1 MFFLRY
7 NLHRWVVNLTQLCIV
22 LVSSFC
28 LSCSQEAANTS
39 PIIDRLIVPSE
50 VLVGV
55 KTEFHVIARDSDG
68 DSLSYTWSISQGQT
82 VESSSR
88 TATWV
93 APDQPGAF
101 IVSVFVSDGI
111 SEPTTRSKQ
120 ILVKTPNKPP
130 EINELRIPKKVSA
143 GEISQLSLLAVD
155 PNQDPLIFTW
165 KIDDVVLEE
174 GPKTEIEW
182 QVPTQEGEVTI
193 QVIVSDGIAPAV
205 KRSNVVIVTRSLLI
219 VPGLR
224 AGGITLG
231 DSFKTIKDIYGE
243 PNIFEK
249 VDDLFFFAFW
259 QPDQGISGFID
270 EQTETVTATFVQ
282 SPNQAKTAA
291 GNGVNSTLD
300 SVEQEFGLVEDIRN
314 NLEHWYWTKGIEFD
328 VRDQL
333 VDQIFI
339 FRPLLDFER
348 LQPMGAPALAKE
360 MIGYPPTYYKQ
371 LHHSYTP

>member
-1 MFFLRY
+1 MVFLRY
-7 NLHRWVVNLTQLCIV
+7 NLHRWVVNLTQICIV

-28 LSCSQEAANTS
+28 LSCSQEATNTS

-101 IVSVFVSDGI
+101 TVSVFVSDGI

-120 ILVKTPNKPP
+120 ILVKALNKPP
-130 EINELRIPKKVSA
+130 EITELRIPKKVSA

-270 EQTETVTATFVQ
+270 QQTETVTATFVQ

-300 SVEQEFGLVEDIRN
+300 SVEQEFGLVEDVRN

-360 MIGYPPTYYKQ
+360 MIGYLPTYYKQ

>member
-7 NLHRWVVNLTQLCIV
+7 NLHRWVVNLTQICIV

-28 LSCSQEAANTS
+28 LSCSQEATNTS

-93 APDQPGAF
+93 APDQSGAF

-120 ILVKTPNKPP
+120 ILVKAPNKPP
-130 EINELRIPKKVSA
+130 EITELRIPKKVSA

-155 PNQDPLIFTW
+155 PNQDPLVFTW

-270 EQTETVTATFVQ
+270 QQTETVTATFVQ

-300 SVEQEFGLVEDIRN
+300 SVEQEFGLVEDVRN

-328 VRDQL
+328 VRDQI

>member
-1 MFFLRY
+1 MVFLRY
-7 NLHRWVVNLTQLCIV
+7 NLHRWVVNLTQICIV

-28 LSCSQEAANTS
+28 LSCSQEATNTS

-120 ILVKTPNKPP
+120 ILVKAPNKPP
-130 EINELRIPKKVSA
+130 EITELRIPKKVSA

-300 SVEQEFGLVEDIRN
+300 SVEQEFGLVEDVRN

-360 MIGYPPTYYKQ
+360 MIRYPPTYYKQ
-371 LHHSYTP
+371 LHHRYTP

>member
-1 MFFLRY
+1 MVFLRY
-7 NLHRWVVNLTQLCIV
+7 NLHRWVVNLTQICII

-28 LSCSQEAANTS
+28 LSCSQEATNTS

-101 IVSVFVSDGI
+101 TVSVFVSDGI

-120 ILVKTPNKPP
+120 ILVKAPNKPP
-130 EINELRIPKKVSA
+130 EITELRIPKKVSA

-259 QPDQGISGFID
+259 QPDRGISGFVD

-300 SVEQEFGLVEDIRN
+300 SVEKEFGLVEDVRN

-333 VDQIFI
+333 VDQVFI

-360 MIGYPPTYYKQ
+360 MIRYPPTYYKQ
-371 LHHSYTP
+371 LHHRYTP

>member
-1 MFFLRY
+1 MIFLRY
-7 NLHRWVVNLTQLCIV
+7 NLHRWVVNLAQICIV

-28 LSCSQEAANTS
+28 LSCSQEATNTS

-93 APDQPGAF
+93 APDQPGVLT
-101 IVSVFVSDGI
+101 VSVFVNDGI

-120 ILVKTPNKPP
+120 ILVKAPNKPP
-130 EINELRIPKKVSA
+130 EITELRIPKKVSA

-205 KRSNVVIVTRSLLI
+205 KRSNVVIVTRSSLI

-300 SVEQEFGLVEDIRN
+300 SVEKEFGLVEDIRN

-333 VDQIFI
+333 VDQVFI
-339 FRPLLDFER
+339 FRPLLNFER

-360 MIGYPPTYYKQ
+360 MIRYPPTYYKQ
-371 LHHSYTP
+371 LHHRYTP

>member
-28 LSCSQEAANTS
+28 LSCSQEATNTS

-68 DSLSYTWSISQGQT
+68 DSLSYTWSINQGQT

-120 ILVKTPNKPP
+120 ILVKAPNKPP
-130 EINELRIPKKVSA
+130 EITELRIPKKVSA

-300 SVEQEFGLVEDIRN
+300 SVEQEFGLVEDVRN

-360 MIGYPPTYYKQ
+360 MIGYLPTYYKQ

>member
-1 MFFLRY
+1 MVFLRY

-28 LSCSQEAANTS
+28 LSCSQEATNTS

-120 ILVKTPNKPP
+120 ILVKAPNKPP
-130 EINELRIPKKVSA
+130 EITELRIPKKVSA

-155 PNQDPLIFTW
+155 PNQDPLVFTW

-300 SVEQEFGLVEDIRN
+300 SVEQEFGLVEDVRN

-333 VDQIFI
+333 VDQVFI

>member
-1 MFFLRY
+1 MVFLRY
-7 NLHRWVVNLTQLCIV
+7 NLHRWVVNLTQICII

-28 LSCSQEAANTS
+28 LSCSQEATNTS

-101 IVSVFVSDGI
+101 TVSVFVSDGI

-120 ILVKTPNKPP
+120 ILVKAPNKPP
-130 EINELRIPKKVSA
+130 EITELRIPKKVSA

-282 SPNQAKTAA
+282 SPNQAKTVA

-300 SVEQEFGLVEDIRN
+300 SVEKEFGLVEDVRN

-333 VDQIFI
+333 VDQVFI

-360 MIGYPPTYYKQ
+360 MIRYPPTYYKQ
-371 LHHSYTP
+371 LHHRYTP

>member
-1 MFFLRY
+1 MVFLRY
-7 NLHRWVVNLTQLCIV
+7 NLHRWVVNLAQICIV

-28 LSCSQEAANTS
+28 LSCSQEATNTS

-93 APDQPGAF
+93 ALDQPGAF
-101 IVSVFVSDGI
+101 TVSVFVSDGI

-120 ILVKTPNKPP
+120 ILVKAPNKPP
-130 EINELRIPKKVSA
+130 EITELRIPKKVSA

-300 SVEQEFGLVEDIRN
+300 SVEKEFGLVEDVRN

-333 VDQIFI
+333 VDQVFI

-360 MIGYPPTYYKQ
+360 MIRYPPTYYKQ
-371 LHHSYTP
+371 LHHRYTP

>member
-1 MFFLRY
+1 MVFLRY

-28 LSCSQEAANTS
+28 LSCSQEATNTS

-93 APDQPGAF
+93 APDQPDAF
-101 IVSVFVSDGI
+101 TVSVFVSDGI

-193 QVIVSDGIAPAV
+193 QVIVSDGISPAV

-282 SPNQAKTAA
+282 SPNQAKTVA

>member
-28 LSCSQEAANTS
+28 LSCSQEATNTS

-68 DSLSYTWSISQGQT
+68 DSLSYTWSINQGQT

-120 ILVKTPNKPP
+120 ILVKAPNKPP
-130 EINELRIPKKVSA
+130 EITELRIPKKVSA

-300 SVEQEFGLVEDIRN
+300 SVEQEFGLVEDVRN

>member
-1 MFFLRY
+1 MVFLRY

-28 LSCSQEAANTS
+28 LSCSQEATNTS

-130 EINELRIPKKVSA
+130 TP
-143 GEISQLSLLAVD
+143 G
-155 PNQDPLIFTW
+155 FF
-165 KIDDVVLEE
+165 LER
-174 GPKTEIEW
+174 W
-182 QVPTQEGEVTI
+182 
-193 QVIVSDGIAPAV
+193 
-205 KRSNVVIVTRSLLI
+205 
-219 VPGLR
+219 
-224 AGGITLG
+224 
-231 DSFKTIKDIYGE
+231 
-243 PNIFEK
+243 
-249 VDDLFFFAFW
+249 
-259 QPDQGISGFID
+259 
-270 EQTETVTATFVQ
+270 
-282 SPNQAKTAA
+282 
-291 GNGVNSTLD
+291 
-300 SVEQEFGLVEDIRN
+300 
-314 NLEHWYWTKGIEFD
+314 
-328 VRDQL
+328 
-333 VDQIFI
+333 
-339 FRPLLDFER
+339 
-348 LQPMGAPALAKE
+348 
-360 MIGYPPTYYKQ
+360 
-371 LHHSYTP
+371 

>member
-1 MFFLRY
+1 MVFLRY
-7 NLHRWVVNLTQLCIV
+7 NLHRWVVNLTQICIV

-28 LSCSQEAANTS
+28 LSCSQEATNTS

-68 DSLSYTWSISQGQT
+68 DSLSYTWSINQGQT

-120 ILVKTPNKPP
+120 ILVKAPNKPP
-130 EINELRIPKKVSA
+130 EITELRIPKKVSA

-155 PNQDPLIFTW
+155 PNQDPLVFTW

-259 QPDQGISGFID
+259 QPDQGSSGFID
-270 EQTETVTATFVQ
+270 QQTETVTATFVQ

-300 SVEQEFGLVEDIRN
+300 SVEQEFGLVEDVRN

-333 VDQIFI
+333 VDQVFI

>member
-28 LSCSQEAANTS
+28 LSCSQEATNTS

-55 KTEFHVIARDSDG
+55 QTEFHVIARDSDG

-101 IVSVFVSDGI
+101 TVSVFVSDGI

-120 ILVKTPNKPP
+120 ILVKALNKPP
-130 EINELRIPKKVSA
+130 EITELRIPKKVSA

-300 SVEQEFGLVEDIRN
+300 SVEQEFGLVEDVRN

>member
-28 LSCSQEAANTS
+28 LSCSQEATNTS

-55 KTEFHVIARDSDG
+55 QTEFHVIARDSDG

-93 APDQPGAF
+93 APDQSGAF

-120 ILVKTPNKPP
+120 ILVKAPNKPP
-130 EINELRIPKKVSA
+130 EITELRIPKKVSA

-155 PNQDPLIFTW
+155 PNQDPLVFTW

-300 SVEQEFGLVEDIRN
+300 SVEQEFGLVEDVRN

>member
-1 MFFLRY
+1 MVFLRY
-7 NLHRWVVNLTQLCIV
+7 NLHRWVVNLTQICIV

-28 LSCSQEAANTS
+28 LSCSQEATNTS

-101 IVSVFVSDGI
+101 TVSVFVSDGI

-120 ILVKTPNKPP
+120 ILVKAPNKPP
-130 EINELRIPKKVSA
+130 EITELRIPKKVSA

-300 SVEQEFGLVEDIRN
+300 SVEKEFGLVEDVRN

-333 VDQIFI
+333 VDQVFI

-360 MIGYPPTYYKQ
+360 MIRYPPTYYKQ
-371 LHHSYTP
+371 LHHRYTP

>member
-1 MFFLRY
+1 MVFLRY
-7 NLHRWVVNLTQLCIV
+7 NLHRWVVNLTQICIV

-28 LSCSQEAANTS
+28 LSCSQEATNTS

-101 IVSVFVSDGI
+101 TVSVFVNDGI

-120 ILVKTPNKPP
+120 ILVKAPNKPP
-130 EINELRIPKKVSA
+130 EITELRIPKKVSA

-300 SVEQEFGLVEDIRN
+300 SVEKEFGLVEDIRN

-360 MIGYPPTYYKQ
+360 MIRYSPTYYKQ
-371 LHHSYTP
+371 LHHCYTP

>member
-1 MFFLRY
+1 MVFLRY

-28 LSCSQEAANTS
+28 LSCSQEATNTS

-101 IVSVFVSDGI
+101 TVSVFVSDGI
-111 SEPTTRSKQ
+111 SEPTTRTKQ
-120 ILVKTPNKPP
+120 ILVKAPNKPP
-130 EINELRIPKKVSA
+130 EITELRIPKKVSA

-300 SVEQEFGLVEDIRN
+300 SVEKEFGLVEDVRN

-333 VDQIFI
+333 VDQVFI

-360 MIGYPPTYYKQ
+360 MIRYPPTYYKQ
-371 LHHSYTP
+371 LHHRYTP

>member
-1 MFFLRY
+1 MVFLRY
-7 NLHRWVVNLTQLCIV
+7 NLHRWVVNLTQICIV

-28 LSCSQEAANTS
+28 LSCSQEATNTS

-93 APDQPGAF
+93 APDQPSAF
-101 IVSVFVSDGI
+101 TVSVFVSDGI

-120 ILVKTPNKPP
+120 ILVKALNKPP
-130 EINELRIPKKVSA
+130 EITELRIPKKVSA

-155 PNQDPLIFTW
+155 PNQDPLVFTW

-300 SVEQEFGLVEDIRN
+300 SVEQEFGLVEDVRN

>member
-1 MFFLRY
+1 MVFLRY
-7 NLHRWVVNLTQLCIV
+7 NLHRWVVNLAQICIV

-28 LSCSQEAANTS
+28 LSCSQEATNTS
-39 PIIDRLIVPSE
+39 PIIDRLIIPSE

-101 IVSVFVSDGI
+101 TVSVFVSDGI

-120 ILVKTPNKPP
+120 ILVKAPNKPP
-130 EINELRIPKKVSA
+130 EITELRIPKKVSA

-300 SVEQEFGLVEDIRN
+300 SVEKEFGLVEDIRN

-333 VDQIFI
+333 VDQVFI

-360 MIGYPPTYYKQ
+360 MIRYPPTYYKQ
-371 LHHSYTP
+371 LHHCYTP

>member
-1 MFFLRY
+1 MIFLRY
-7 NLHRWVVNLTQLCIV
+7 NLHRWVVNLAQICIV

-28 LSCSQEAANTS
+28 LSCSQEATNTS

-101 IVSVFVSDGI
+101 TVSVFVSDGI

-120 ILVKTPNKPP
+120 ILVKAPNKPP
-130 EINELRIPKKVSA
+130 EITELRIPKKVSA

-205 KRSNVVIVTRSLLI
+205 KRSNVVIVTRSSLI

-270 EQTETVTATFVQ
+270 EQTEMVTATFVQ

-300 SVEQEFGLVEDIRN
+300 SVEKEFGLVEDVRN

-360 MIGYPPTYYKQ
+360 MIRYPPTYYKQ
-371 LHHSYTP
+371 LHHCYTP

>member
-1 MFFLRY
+1 MVFLRY
-7 NLHRWVVNLTQLCIV
+7 NLHRWVVNLTQICIV

-28 LSCSQEAANTS
+28 LSCSQEATNTS

-101 IVSVFVSDGI
+101 TVSVFVNDGI

-120 ILVKTPNKPP
+120 ILVKAPNKPP
-130 EINELRIPKKVSA
+130 EITELRIPKKVSA

-300 SVEQEFGLVEDIRN
+300 SVEKEFGLVEDIRN

-360 MIGYPPTYYKQ
+360 MIRYPPTYYKQ
-371 LHHSYTP
+371 LHHRYTP

>member
-1 MFFLRY
+1 MVFLRY
-7 NLHRWVVNLTQLCIV
+7 NLHRWVVNLTQICIV

-28 LSCSQEAANTS
+28 LSCSQEATNTS

-88 TATWV
+88 TSTWV
-93 APDQPGAF
+93 APNQPGAF
-101 IVSVFVSDGI
+101 TVSVFVNDGI

-120 ILVKTPNKPP
+120 ILVKAPNKPP
-130 EINELRIPKKVSA
+130 EITELRIPKKVSA

-300 SVEQEFGLVEDIRN
+300 SVEKEFGLVEDVRN

-333 VDQIFI
+333 VDQVFI

-360 MIGYPPTYYKQ
+360 MIRYSPTYYKQ
-371 LHHSYTP
+371 LHHRYTP

>member
-1 MFFLRY
+1 MVFLRY
-7 NLHRWVVNLTQLCIV
+7 NLHRWVVNLTQICIV

-28 LSCSQEAANTS
+28 LSCSQEATNTS

-101 IVSVFVSDGI
+101 TVSVFVSDGI

-120 ILVKTPNKPP
+120 ILVKAPNKPP
-130 EINELRIPKKVSA
+130 EITELRIPKKVSA

-300 SVEQEFGLVEDIRN
+300 SVEKEFGLVEDVRN

-360 MIGYPPTYYKQ
+360 MIRYSPTYYKQ
-371 LHHSYTP
+371 LHHRYTP

>member
-28 LSCSQEAANTS
+28 LSCSQEATNTS

-68 DSLSYTWSISQGQT
+68 DSLSYTWSINQGQT

-120 ILVKTPNKPP
+120 ILVKAPNKPP
-130 EINELRIPKKVSA
+130 EITELRIPKKVSA

-155 PNQDPLIFTW
+155 PNQDPLVFTW

-300 SVEQEFGLVEDIRN
+300 SVEQEFGLVEDVRN

>member
-1 MFFLRY
+1 MVFLRY
-7 NLHRWVVNLTQLCIV
+7 NLHRWVVNLTQICIV

-28 LSCSQEAANTS
+28 LSCSQEATNTS

-101 IVSVFVSDGI
+101 TVSVFVSDGI

-120 ILVKTPNKPP
+120 ILVKAPNKPP
-130 EINELRIPKKVSA
+130 EITELRIPKKVSA

-205 KRSNVVIVTRSLLI
+205 KRSNVVIVTRSSLI

-300 SVEQEFGLVEDIRN
+300 SVEQEFGLVEDVRN

-360 MIGYPPTYYKQ
+360 MIRYSPIYYKQ
-371 LHHSYTP
+371 LHHRYTP

>member
-1 MFFLRY
+1 MVFLRY

-28 LSCSQEAANTS
+28 LSCSQEATNTS

-93 APDQPGAF
+93 APDQPDAF
-101 IVSVFVSDGI
+101 TVSVFVSDGI

-193 QVIVSDGIAPAV
+193 QVIVSDGISPAV

-282 SPNQAKTAA
+282 SPNQAKTVA

-300 SVEQEFGLVEDIRN
+300 SVEQEFGLVEDVRN

>member
-1 MFFLRY
+1 MVFLRY

-28 LSCSQEAANTS
+28 LSCSQEATNTS

-93 APDQPGAF
+93 APDRPGAF
-101 IVSVFVSDGI
+101 IVSVFISDGI

-120 ILVKTPNKPP
+120 ILVKAPNKPP
-130 EINELRIPKKVSA
+130 EITELRIPKKVSA

-270 EQTETVTATFVQ
+270 QQTETVTATFVQ

-300 SVEQEFGLVEDIRN
+300 SVEQEFGLVEDVRN

>member
-1 MFFLRY
+1 MIFLRY
-7 NLHRWVVNLTQLCIV
+7 NLHRWVVNLTQICIV

-28 LSCSQEAANTS
+28 LSCSQEATNTS

-50 VLVGV
+50 VLVDV

-93 APDQPGAF
+93 ALDQPGAF
-101 IVSVFVSDGI
+101 TVSVFVSDGI

-120 ILVKTPNKPP
+120 ILVKAPNKPP
-130 EINELRIPKKVSA
+130 EITELRIPKKVSA

-300 SVEQEFGLVEDIRN
+300 SVEKEFGLVEDVRN

-333 VDQIFI
+333 VDQVFI

-360 MIGYPPTYYKQ
+360 MIRYPPTYYKQ
-371 LHHSYTP
+371 LHHRYTP

>member
-28 LSCSQEAANTS
+28 LSCSQEATNTS

-93 APDQPGAF
+93 APDQSGAF

-111 SEPTTRSKQ
+111 SEPTTRNKQ
-120 ILVKTPNKPP
+120 ILVKAPNKPP
-130 EINELRIPKKVSA
+130 EITELRIPKKVSA

-155 PNQDPLIFTW
+155 PNQDRLIFTW

-219 VPGLR
+219 VPGLM
-224 AGGITLG
+224 
-231 DSFKTIKDIYGE
+231 
-243 PNIFEK
+243 
-249 VDDLFFFAFW
+249 
-259 QPDQGISGFID
+259 
-270 EQTETVTATFVQ
+270 
-282 SPNQAKTAA
+282 AKPIRSKLRPI
-291 GNGVNSTLD
+291 GNS
-300 SVEQEFGLVEDIRN
+300 
-314 NLEHWYWTKGIEFD
+314 
-328 VRDQL
+328 
-333 VDQIFI
+333 
-339 FRPLLDFER
+339 
-348 LQPMGAPALAKE
+348 
-360 MIGYPPTYYKQ
+360 
-371 LHHSYTP
+371 

>member
-28 LSCSQEAANTS
+28 LSCSQEATNTS

-55 KTEFHVIARDSDG
+55 HTEFHVIARDSDG

-120 ILVKTPNKPP
+120 ILVKAPNKPP
-130 EINELRIPKKVSA
+130 EITELRIPKKVSA

-270 EQTETVTATFVQ
+270 QQTETVTATFVQ

-300 SVEQEFGLVEDIRN
+300 SVEQEFGLVEDVRN

>member
-28 LSCSQEAANTS
+28 LSCSQEATNTS

-55 KTEFHVIARDSDG
+55 QTEFHVIARDSDG
-68 DSLSYTWSISQGQT
+68 DSLSYTWSINQGQT

-120 ILVKTPNKPP
+120 ILVKAPNKPP
-130 EINELRIPKKVSA
+130 EITELRIPKKVSA

-300 SVEQEFGLVEDIRN
+300 SVEQEFGLVEDVRN

>member
-1 MFFLRY
+1 MVFLRY

-28 LSCSQEAANTS
+28 LSCSQEATNTS

-101 IVSVFVSDGI
+101 TVSVFVSDGI

-120 ILVKTPNKPP
+120 ILVKAPNKPP
-130 EINELRIPKKVSA
+130 EITELRIPKKVSA

-300 SVEQEFGLVEDIRN
+300 SVEQEFGLVEDVRN

-360 MIGYPPTYYKQ
+360 MIRYPPTYYKQ
-371 LHHSYTP
+371 LHHRYTP

>member
-1 MFFLRY
+1 MVFLRY
-7 NLHRWVVNLTQLCIV
+7 NLHRWVVNLTQICIV

-28 LSCSQEAANTS
+28 LSCSQEATNTS

-101 IVSVFVSDGI
+101 TVSVFVNDGI

-120 ILVKTPNKPP
+120 ILVKAPNKPP
-130 EINELRIPKKVSA
+130 EITELRIPKKVSA

-259 QPDQGISGFID
+259 QPDRGISGFVD

-300 SVEQEFGLVEDIRN
+300 SVEKEFGLVEDIRN

-360 MIGYPPTYYKQ
+360 MIRYPPTYYKQ
-371 LHHSYTP
+371 LHHRYTP

>member
-28 LSCSQEAANTS
+28 LSCSQEATNTS

-120 ILVKTPNKPP
+120 ILVKAPNKPP
-130 EINELRIPKKVSA
+130 EITELRIPKKVSA
-143 GEISQLSLLAVD
+143 GDISQLSLLAVD

-193 QVIVSDGIAPAV
+193 QVMVSDGIAPAV

-231 DSFKTIKDIYGE
+231 DSFKTIKNIYGE

-300 SVEQEFGLVEDIRN
+300 SVEQEFGLVEDVRN

>member
-1 MFFLRY
+1 MVFLRY
-7 NLHRWVVNLTQLCIV
+7 NLHRWVVNLTQICIV

-28 LSCSQEAANTS
+28 LSCSQEATNTS

-120 ILVKTPNKPP
+120 ILVKAPNKPP
-130 EINELRIPKKVSA
+130 EITELRIPKKVSA

-155 PNQDPLIFTW
+155 PNQDPLVFTW

-300 SVEQEFGLVEDIRN
+300 SVEQEFGLVEDVRN

>member
-1 MFFLRY
+1 MVFLRY

-28 LSCSQEAANTS
+28 LSCSQEATNTS

-101 IVSVFVSDGI
+101 TVSVFVSDGI

-120 ILVKTPNKPP
+120 ILVKAPNKPP
-130 EINELRIPKKVSA
+130 EITELRIPKKVSA

-270 EQTETVTATFVQ
+270 QQTETVTATFVQ

-300 SVEQEFGLVEDIRN
+300 SVEQEFGLVEDVRN

-360 MIGYPPTYYKQ
+360 MIGYLPTYYKQ

>member
-1 MFFLRY
+1 MVFLRY
-7 NLHRWVVNLTQLCIV
+7 NLHRWVVNLTQICIV

-28 LSCSQEAANTS
+28 LSCSQEATNTS

-101 IVSVFVSDGI
+101 TVSVFVSDGI

-120 ILVKTPNKPP
+120 ILVKALNKPP
-130 EINELRIPKKVSA
+130 EITELRIPKKVSA
-143 GEISQLSLLAVD
+143 GEISQLSLLAFD
-155 PNQDPLIFTW
+155 PNQDPLVFTW

-300 SVEQEFGLVEDIRN
+300 SVEQEFGLVEDVRN

>member
-1 MFFLRY
+1 MVFLRY
-7 NLHRWVVNLTQLCIV
+7 NLHRWVVNLTQICIV

-28 LSCSQEAANTS
+28 LSCSQEATNTS

-101 IVSVFVSDGI
+101 TVSVFVNDGI

-120 ILVKTPNKPP
+120 ILVKAPNKPP
-130 EINELRIPKKVSA
+130 EITELRIPKKVSA

-300 SVEQEFGLVEDIRN
+300 SVEKEFGLVEDIRN

-333 VDQIFI
+333 VDQVFI

-360 MIGYPPTYYKQ
+360 MIRYPPTYYKQ

>member
-28 LSCSQEAANTS
+28 LSCSQEATNTS

-120 ILVKTPNKPP
+120 ILVKAPNKPP
-130 EINELRIPKKVSA
+130 EITELRIPKKVSA

-155 PNQDPLIFTW
+155 PNQDPLVFTW

-300 SVEQEFGLVEDIRN
+300 SVEQEFGLVEDVRN

-360 MIGYPPTYYKQ
+360 MIGYLPTYYKQ